1 MQLVFTYSCNSYI
14 VSIDLKFIVLTI
26 CHFFSEVR
34 YKQRLKSM
42 DERGKYM
49 KQSSWRAVR
58 DSGDYEL
65 KTWSVRSTDKRG
77 RGETE
82 NLTGGT
88 MDY

>member
-1 MQLVFTYSCNSYI
+1 
-14 VSIDLKFIVLTI
+14 
-26 CHFFSEVR
+26 
-34 YKQRLKSM
+34 
-42 DERGKYM
+42 M

-88 MDY
+88 MDYRGKVEELPV